1 MKKLRNIAKAIVH
14 IWHLPFVKFGVITIV
29 GIVLVGF
36 VGENSLLAHLR
47 HKHYINSLSADI
59 KVYNQRYQ
67 DDMSVIRELNH
78 NPKAMERIA
87 RERYFMKHDDE
98 DIFVLSDD
106 QRATKAT
113 SIIDEHETIE

>member
-1 MKKLRNIAKAIVH
+1 MKILKKCVSAVVRIGN
-14 IWHLPFVKFGVITIV
+14 LPFVKYAIIISL

-47 HKHYINSLSADI
+47 NKYYIGSLADEI
-59 KVYNQRYQ
+59 EEYTKRYEN
-67 DDMSVIRELNH
+67 DMRQIHELNH

-106 QRATKAT
+106 NREFQ
-113 SIIDEHETIE
+113 SIANNNETAE

>member
-1 MKKLRNIAKAIVH
+1 MRNFVTGVVRV
-14 IWHLPFVKFGVITIV
+14 WNLPFVKYLVITVI

-47 HKHYINSLSADI
+47 NKYYISSLADEI
-59 KVYNQRYQ
+59 EVYNTRYQ
-67 DDMSVIRELNH
+67 NDMRQIRELNH

-87 RERYFMKHDDE
+87 RERYFMKHEDE

-106 QRATKAT
+106 NREFQPLAND
-113 SIIDEHETIE
+113 DETAQ

>member
-1 MKKLRNIAKAIVH
+1 MKVMRNFIAAVVR
-14 IWHLPFVKFGVITIV
+14 IWNLPFIKYSVISLI
-29 GIVLVGF
+29 GIALVGF

-47 HKHYINSLSADI
+47 NMHYIGTLTEEIDA
-59 KVYNQRYQ
+59 YNARYQ
-67 DDMSVIRELNH
+67 ADMKQIRELNH

-106 QRATKAT
+106 DRNPQLIT
-113 SIIDEHETIE
+113 DNYETAE

>member
-1 MKKLRNIAKAIVH
+1 MNKMRNIARAIVH
-14 IWHLPFVKFGVITIV
+14 IWHLPFVKFGVITII

-47 HKHYINSLSADI
+47 HKHYINSLAADI
-59 KVYNQRYQ
+59 DEYNKRYQ
-67 DDMSVIRELNH
+67 DDMRVIRELNR

-87 RERYFMKHDDE
+87 RERYFMKHEDE

-106 QRATKAT
+106 EHDNQDQLIAN
-113 SIIDEHETIE
+113 EHETTE

>member
-1 MKKLRNIAKAIVH
+1 MKVMRNFVTAVVRV
-14 IWHLPFVKFGVITIV
+14 WNMPFVKYAVITVLGFVFV
-29 GIVLVGF
+29 GI

-47 HKHYINSLSADI
+47 NKHYIGQLTEEIN
-59 KVYNQRYQ
+59 KYNARYKS
-67 DDMSVIRELNH
+67 DMRQIHELNH

-106 QRATKAT
+106 NREFQSLAAN
-113 SIIDEHETIE
+113 DEAAE

>member
-1 MKKLRNIAKAIVH
+1 MSKIKKAFLKF
-14 IWHLPFVKFGVITIV
+14 WHLPFMKYAVAIVLGVL
-29 GIVLVGF
+29 LVGF

-47 HKHYINSLSADI
+47 NKHYIGQLAEEINKYDA
-59 KVYNQRYQ
+59 RYRS
-67 DDMSVIRELNH
+67 DMRQIHELNH

-106 QRATKAT
+106 NREFQ
-113 SIIDEHETIE
+113 SIADNNETAE

>member
-1 MKKLRNIAKAIVH
+1 MKVMRNFMTAVIRV
-14 IWHLPFVKFGVITIV
+14 WNMPFVKYAVITII

-47 HKHYINSLSADI
+47 NKHTINQLAEEIEKYDT
-59 KVYNQRYQ
+59 RYQ
-67 DDMSVIRELNH
+67 NDMRQIHELNH

-106 QRATKAT
+106 NREFQSIADHDEAT
-113 SIIDEHETIE
+113 E

>member
-1 MKKLRNIAKAIVH
+1 MKVMRSFVTAIIRV
-14 IWHLPFVKFGVITIV
+14 WNAPFVKYAVITLT
-29 GIVLVGF
+29 GIALVGF

-47 HKHYINSLSADI
+47 NKHYIGQLDEEI
-59 KVYNQRYQ
+59 EKYNTRYQ
-67 DDMSVIRELNH
+67 NDMRQIHELNH

-106 QRATKAT
+106 NREFQSLATG
-113 SIIDEHETIE
+113 DETAE

>member
-1 MKKLRNIAKAIVH
+1 MKVMRSFVTAVIRVWNA
-14 IWHLPFVKFGVITIV
+14 PFVKYAVITVLGFVFV
-29 GIVLVGF
+29 GI

-47 HKHYINSLSADI
+47 NKHYIGQLTEEIN
-59 KVYNQRYQ
+59 KYNARYKS
-67 DDMSVIRELNH
+67 DMRQIHELNH

-106 QRATKAT
+106 NREFQSLAAN
-113 SIIDEHETIE
+113 DEAAE